1 MYAKFTRAILSA
13 LIALAVIAGILA
25 PTSAAMAAPRD
36 QWVPQFKSQN
46 SPRAPSA
53 PKAVRNPGNDSDDDD
68 AADAAAGPD
77 DDDEDDSNEL
87 PEWADE
93 AF

>member
-1 MYAKFTRAILSA
+1 MYGKSTLAILSA
-13 LIALAVIAGILA
+13 LIALAVIAGIVA
-25 PTSAAMAAPRD
+25 PTSAAMAAGRD
-36 QWVPQFKSQN
+36 QWVPQFKSGN
-46 SPRAPSA
+46 ATKTTKAPRVV
-53 PKAVRNPGNDSDDDD
+53 KKQRNDDDD
-68 AADAAAGPD
+68 DDVAAVQ